1 MITFIENALQA
12 EAFESEMQN
21 ISVNSEKE
29 IFEYTHFLISTEFRP
44 SSPKEWESIW
54 RMGRSAACLLFFFI
68 ECILVLSNVP
78 VLCTTAAWIRLV
90 DTKSSSAN
98 NNVEN
103 LPGGLP

>member
-54 RMGRSAACLLFFFI
+54 RMGRSAACLLFFFYWMH
-68 ECILVLSNVP
+68 S
-78 VLCTTAAWIRLV
+78 RLV
-90 DTKSSSAN
+90 ECTSALYN
-98 NNVEN
+98 RRMN
-103 LPGGLP
+103 